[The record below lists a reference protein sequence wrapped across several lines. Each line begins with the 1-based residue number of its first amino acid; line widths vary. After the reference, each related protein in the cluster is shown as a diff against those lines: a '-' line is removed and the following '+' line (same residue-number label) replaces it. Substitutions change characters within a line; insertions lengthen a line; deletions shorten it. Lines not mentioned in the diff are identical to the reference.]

1 MDAVQTVTIVLRS
14 KASTAL
20 KEEDEQD
27 CVGVVCAA
35 PVLILCS
42 SCAHFL
48 QLLCSFCSTY
58 RTTWRNLCGASYLN
72 PSLYPCLP
80 HVIVVDSLSRC
91 NNPKGVPNIC
101 SKRRKGGLDEHKPYA
116 LSQAASSDGRH
127 GGYILT
133 QPQRTQL
140 LRLHVYL

>member
-1 MDAVQTVTIVLRS
+1 MNRTVLVLFVQLLCS
-14 KASTAL
+14 F
-20 KEEDEQD
+20 
-27 CVGVVCAA
+27 CAA
-35 PVLILCS
+35 SMLILCS

>member
-42 SCAHFL
+42 FYAHFV
-48 QLLCSFCSTY
+48 QLLCSFCAAPVLIFCSSCAHFAPHTA
-58 RTTWRNLCGASYLN
+58 RRGAIY
-72 PSLYPCLP
+72 
-80 HVIVVDSLSRC
+80 VV
-91 NNPKGVPNIC
+91 
-101 SKRRKGGLDEHKPYA
+101 
-116 LSQAASSDGRH
+116 RH
-127 GGYILT
+127 T
-133 QPQRTQL
+133 
-140 LRLHVYL
+140 

>member
-1 MDAVQTVTIVLRS
+1 MNRTVLVLFVQLLCS
-14 KASTAL
+14 F
-20 KEEDEQD
+20 
-27 CVGVVCAA
+27 CAA
-35 PVLILCS
+35 SMLILCS

-101 SKRRKGGLDEHKPYA
+101 SKRRKGGLDEHK
-116 LSQAASSDGRH
+116 SSCTVAGCLVRMEDMAV
-127 GGYILT
+127 T
-133 QPQRTQL
+133 S
-140 LRLHVYL
+140 